1 MKKHASKLDDFTFDL
16 HYLCAEFLTN
26 CCMKKLV
33 LTCAALACM
42 ALTPVTAQDVATKKI
57 IEIGQTDNQVMH
69 QLDILTNRF
78 GGRLIGSDAYE
89 NAAEWMLREF
99 KRWGIEAH
107 LEEAGEVPVGFNRG
121 PWFGRMLGENGMTL
135 HFATPSYTSGTKG
148 VQKGHVV
155 MEPRSD
161 EEFKRIKTTLKGA
174 WVLISGKNTGW
185 PIDRSAA
192 GDSIRAEIK
201 KENAEIAKKNQELR
215 RRNYMNGEKNEMLP
229 YKEFPGLYYKEMVE
243 AGALGFIQSAPVPIR
258 ALYDRKMMNDP
269 KTNFDNL
276 PEVPD
281 IKLDEHQF
289 DIIKQMVAERRTFEL
304 EFDIRNHFKLGPIK
318 YHNVVATIK
327 GSKYPDECVIV
338 SGHLDAYDVATG
350 GIDCGTGIGPMMEA
364 ARMIALSGAKP
375 KRSIIFIGFAGEE
388 FGLLGAQAWVK
399 AHKDKLP
406 KIANMF
412 NRDGGPEPPVGI
424 SVPQAMYDDFVKIT
438 APIKLIRP
446 DYPFEVKVAEPR
458 EKPTKM
464 GGTDASV
471 FAMQG
476 VPTIGFTTEDFKGY
490 NFEYQEIWHTERDLY
505 TKNVPEYQEQTATA
519 TAIIALGVANLE
531 KQLSREGLYK

>member
-1 MKKHASKLDDFTFDL
+1 MK
-16 HYLCAEFLTN
+16 N
-26 CCMKKLV
+26 LV

-42 ALTPVTAQDVATKKI
+42 ALSPVLAQDAATKKI

-201 KENAEIAKKNQELR
+201 KENAEIAKKNMEMR

-243 AGALGFIQSAPVPIR
+243 AGALGFIQSSAVPIR

-375 KRSIIFIGFAGEE
+375 KRSIVFIGFAGEE

-438 APIKLIRP
+438 APIKQIRP

-471 FAMQG
+471 FAMEG

-505 TKNVPEYQEQTATA
+505 TKNIPEYQEQTATA